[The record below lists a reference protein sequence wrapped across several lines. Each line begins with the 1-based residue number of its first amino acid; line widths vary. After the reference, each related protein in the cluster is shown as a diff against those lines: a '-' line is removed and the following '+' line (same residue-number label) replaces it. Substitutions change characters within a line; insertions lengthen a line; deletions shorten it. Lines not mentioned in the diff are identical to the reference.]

1 MKKLIEKTIN
11 HLLSY
16 IGVRLSRIN
25 KRDKIGNIIDKLH
38 FEFPFKYYGIYPKE
52 SLDNKRFY
60 NIGAGNQKSSMPYWS
75 YIDLPSDSY
84 GFDHMDIAY
93 DLESLEPLPLESDK
107 AEVIFNSFLLEHVS
121 WGATKN
127 LIKEAYRTLKKGG
140 VFHCRVHCYEY
151 GVYLLKNNIISRK
164 FFYGREA
171 HAELYKFIEKNYRFI
186 DFRKDVSI
194 TSESYSIKASNGE
207 VFTVSALDSFLAY
220 NVTSL
225 SKFALDHPNLKSDI
239 SFENSNSELY
249 SQLSQEVDPQF
260 QQKYP
265 HTHNASYIN
274 KEMLM
279 EECKKAG
286 FSIVN
291 SVELYQSACPILWE
305 ERFHPAHEGF
315 SFGVEAI
322 K

>member
-1 MKKLIEKTIN
+1 M
-11 HLLSY
+11 
-16 IGVRLSRIN
+16 
-25 KRDKIGNIIDKLH
+25 
-38 FEFPFKYYGIYPKE
+38 
-52 SLDNKRFY
+52 
-60 NIGAGNQKSSMPYWS
+60 
-75 YIDLPSDSY
+75 
-84 GFDHMDIAY
+84 
-93 DLESLEPLPLESDK
+93 
-107 AEVIFNSFLLEHVS
+107 
-121 WGATKN
+121 
-127 LIKEAYRTLKKGG
+127 
-140 VFHCRVHCYEY
+140 
-151 GVYLLKNNIISRK
+151 YLLKNNIISRK

-249 SQLSQEVDPQF
+249 SQLSQEVDSQF

-279 EECKKAG
+279 EECKKVG